1 MRAMRRAAALSF
13 VCLAGSMA
21 LAPRARAADAEL
33 PSGDEPPRFVPTAV
47 VDSYFAYH
55 LTEPN
60 DAVQAAS
67 FTSAATRQREFAV
80 NLASFGARLEHA
92 HLIGA
97 IALQAGSSVDMLYP
111 ATTPGSANGLG
122 SEVYKHVQVAYAG
135 YRTGDFTFTM
145 GLFPSLF
152 GVESF
157 QTTSNWNYM
166 KSFIGDLRPYY
177 QEGAKIAWRF
187 APGFKVTGVV
197 SNGWQTHGH
206 VANKSPSFSGR
217 IDWSIN
223 DEIQLFDAVHV
234 GKETQNSRWNDGVGN
249 ADTRIYD
256 ELSVQASFGKRVS
269 AAVTLWGAKQG
280 ASKAYGAVAFA
291 KWSFMDRLYAAVR
304 GEYFKD
310 GDGFLFEGLNAP
322 FLPSV
327 VAGTP
332 RGAAFEAGT
341 LTLGWVPHESF
352 IVKAEGVYRRA
363 DRAAFY
369 GDAKPVSPAT
379 PFDAND
385 THSITASLSA
395 AFVY

>member
-1 MRAMRRAAALSF
+1 MRAMRRAAALF
-13 VCLAGSMA
+13 AFLAGSMA
-21 LAPRARAADAEL
+21 LAPRARAADADL
-33 PSGDEPPRFVPTAV
+33 PSGDEPPRFIPTAV

-55 LTEPN
+55 FTEPN

-80 NLASFGARLEHA
+80 NLAAFGARLEHA
-92 HLIGA
+92 HLLGA
-97 IALQAGSSVDMLYP
+97 IALQAGSSVDILYP
-111 ATTPGSANGLG
+111 ATTPGSSNGIG

-152 GVESF
+152 GVEGF

-177 QEGAKIAWRF
+177 QEGAKVSWRVL
-187 APGFKVTGVV
+187 PSLQVTGVV

-206 VANKSPSFSGR
+206 VPNKSPSYSGR
-217 IDWSIN
+217 IDWSIS
-223 DEIQLFDAVHV
+223 DEIRLFDAVHV
-234 GKETQNSRWNDGVGN
+234 GKETRVGPWNDGVGN

-256 ELSVQASFGKRVS
+256 ELTIQANFGKRVS

-280 ASKAYGAVAFA
+280 SSKAYGAVAWA

-310 GDGFLFEGLNAP
+310 GDGFLFEGLSAP
-322 FLPSV
+322 FLPDV
-327 VAGTP
+327 TAET
-332 RGAAFEAGT
+332 RHGATFEAGT
-341 LTLGWVPHESF
+341 LTLGWIPHESF

-363 DRAAFY
+363 DRNAFY
-369 GDAKPVSPAT
+369 GDTKPVSPAT